1 MRLEVEYIPISE
13 LKPYDKN
20 AKIHTPEQVKQ
31 IKKSIQDFGMNDPI
45 AVWGEDN
52 LIIEGHGRLMA
63 CKDLGYMEVPIIR
76 LDDLTDEQ
84 RRAYTLIHNQTTMN
98 TGFDIDIL
106 SEELE
111 NIDLDMLEFGF
122 DMSDY
127 SFSMDDIEE
136 SQGYDDKNDDRDYFE
151 KTFTFPIEKKNQ
163 IICYLKKHQNE
174 IVEKIIKESEGE
186 R

>member
-1 MRLEVEYIPISE
+1 
-13 LKPYDKN
+13 
-20 AKIHTPEQVKQ
+20 
-31 IKKSIQDFGMNDPI
+31 
-45 AVWGEDN
+45 
-52 LIIEGHGRLMA
+52 
-63 CKDLGYMEVPIIR
+63 
-76 LDDLTDEQ
+76 
-84 RRAYTLIHNQTTMN
+84 MN
-98 TGFDIDIL
+98 TGFDIDVL
-106 SEELE
+106 GEELE

-127 SFSMDDIEE
+127 SFSMDDIDE

-151 KTFTFPIEKKNQ
+151 KTFTFPIEKKKQ